1 MFGDYRGRK
10 FRRAVTAGQAERLSN
25 LKKGLEFEVV
35 FIIDL
40 NDKVLPYPVISSDVL
55 PKRKISDSGDLFQD
69 LIDLPIPPT

>member
-1 MFGDYRGRK
+1 
-10 FRRAVTAGQAERLSN
+10 VHSI
-25 LKKGLEFEVV
+25 KGIEFEVV

-55 PKRKISDSGDLFQD
+55 QKRKISESELFQD